1 MRMQKKTTTAKL
13 VKETKKAKT
22 DYVQLPL
29 DTTIDVVAFA
39 RDGKTYIFELSFG
52 QWLKM
57 DKKPG
62 VQYSAYQKGF
72 AQIPDAIRTN
82 YN

>member
-1 MRMQKKTTTAKL
+1 MRMKKATTAKL
-13 VKETKKAKT
+13 VKETRKT
-22 DYVQLPL
+22 QAAFVQLPL
-29 DTTIDVVAFA
+29 DTAIDVVAFA

-62 VQYSAYQKGF
+62 VRYSAYQKGF